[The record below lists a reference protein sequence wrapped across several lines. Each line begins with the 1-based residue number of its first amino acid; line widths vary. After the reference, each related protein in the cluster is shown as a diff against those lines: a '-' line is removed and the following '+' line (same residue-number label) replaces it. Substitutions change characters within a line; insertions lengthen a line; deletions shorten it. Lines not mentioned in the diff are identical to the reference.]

1 MPYSEDSLFTLSAA
15 GQLIVVSI
23 SLVLAILFFAACYK
37 LSRGRGLL
45 LGAAI
50 GCALFALF
58 DWLTPQVYYTY
69 YLTYF
74 DTLEPQIVI
83 NPWPDVAGL
92 FRLLSFT
99 DNANLSFHSRGVL
112 GWLLIIVG
120 LVSGR
125 SKAP

>member
-1 MPYSEDSLFTLSAA
+1 M
-15 GQLIVVSI
+15 
-23 SLVLAILFFAACYK
+23 LAILFFAACYK

-45 LGAAI
+45 PGAAI
-50 GCALFALF
+50 GCVLFALF